1 VKTEL
6 AGRRLQ
12 DRYVLEEPLDSGG
25 MAEVWRGRDEVL
37 GGRPVAVKILH
48 DNLARDPG
56 FLERFRMEAVAAAR
70 LSHPAV
76 VRVFDTGVDGEVCFI
91 VMELFEGQNLA
102 EILDQRGHLDPPEAA
117 AIAQSMLDAL
127 HHAHAQGVV
136 HRDVKPANVLI
147 GAGGA
152 VKVTD
157 FGIAKAAF
165 AGDIT
170 TTGRLLGTALYLA
183 PEQVADKPADHRTDL
198 YAAGVVLY
206 EMLTGRPP
214 FKAETDLATATMRL
228 TQDPR
233 PPGALRA
240 GIPRALEQVV
250 MRALAREPEERFQSA
265 EEMRAALD
273 RMAGDRSVSLPV
285 TAASAPRVH
294 AEDVPAPSFFRSWLL
309 VPLVIL
315 AIAAVVVVAGLLL
328 GGLELGGPLGIR
340 PAPGGNGAALKIAS
354 AVDHDP
360 EGDDGQE
367 NRELAPLAID
377 RSAETAWVTER
388 YNSPQMGGLKSGVG
402 LVLDLGRVREI
413 GGVRIVTT
421 LSDWRFE
428 IRASDDG
435 SSFTRLQDADGE
447 TSFVAEEDGTVEL
460 EPVALRYV
468 LLWITDLAPADG
480 GYRADIAKVQI
491 LPVA

>member
-25 MAEVWRGRDEVL
+25 MAEVWRARDEVL

-102 EILDQRGHLDPPEAA
+102 EILEDRGHLDPPEAA
-117 AIAQSMLDAL
+117 SIAQSILDAL

-147 GAGGA
+147 GPGGA

-170 TTGRLLGTALYLA
+170 TTGKLLGTALYLA

-240 GIPRALEQVV
+240 GIPRAMEQVV

-265 EEMRAALD
+265 EEMRMALD
-273 RMAGDRSVSLPV
+273 RMAGDRSVSPPM
-285 TAASAPRVH
+285 TAAPGPVDR

-309 VPLVIL
+309 VPVIIL
-315 AIAAVVVVAGLLL
+315 AIAAVVVVAALLL
-328 GGLELGGPLGIR
+328 GGLEIGGPLGIR
-340 PAPGGNGAALKIAS
+340 PAPGGNGAPVKISS

-360 EGDDGQE
+360 DGDGRE
-367 NRELAPLAID
+367 NPELAALAID
-377 RSAETAWVTER
+377 GSAETAWETER
-388 YNSPQMGGLKSGVG
+388 YNSPQLGGLKPGVG

-413 GGVRIVTT
+413 GGVRIMTT

-435 SSFTRLQDADGE
+435 SSFSPVKDADGE
-447 TSFVAEEDGTVEL
+447 TSFVAEGDGTVEL

-468 LLWITDLAPADG
+468 LIWITDLAPADG

-491 LPVA
+491 LPAG

>member
-25 MAEVWRGRDEVL
+25 MAEVWRARDEVL

-56 FLERFRMEAVAAAR
+56 FLERFRREAVAAAR

-76 VRVFDTGVDGEVCFI
+76 VRVFDTGVDGDVCFI

-102 EILDQRGHLDPPEAA
+102 EILADRGHLDPPEAA
-117 AIAQSMLDAL
+117 AIAQSILDAL
-127 HHAHAQGVV
+127 HHAHGQGVV

-147 GAGGA
+147 GPGGA

-170 TTGRLLGTALYLA
+170 TTGKLLGTALYLA

-198 YAAGVVLY
+198 YAVGVVLY

-214 FKAETDLATATMRL
+214 FRAETDLATATMRL

-250 MRALAREPEERFQSA
+250 MRALAREPEERFQNA

-273 RMAGDRSVSLPV
+273 RMAGDRSVSPPV
-285 TAASAPRVH
+285 SAHPGPEARPPDLS
-294 AEDVPAPSFFRSWLL
+294 ATSFFRSWLL
-309 VPLVIL
+309 VPLAIL
-315 AIAAVVVVAGLLL
+315 VIAAVVVVAGLLL

-354 AVDHDP
+354 ATDHDP
-360 EGDDGQE
+360 EGDDQE
-367 NRELAPLAID
+367 NPDLVDLATD
-377 RSAETAWVTER
+377 RSGETAWATER
-388 YNSPQMGGLKSGVG
+388 YNSPQLGGLKSGVG

-421 LSDWRFE
+421 LPDWRFE
-428 IRASDDG
+428 IHASDDE
-435 SSFTRLQDADGE
+435 SSFTRLEDTRGE
-447 TSFVAEEDGTVEL
+447 TSFVAEGDGTVRL
-460 EPVALRYV
+460 EPLAHRYV
-468 LLWITDLAPADG
+468 MIWITDLAPADG

-491 LPVA
+491 LPAG

>member
-1 VKTEL
+1 MKTEL

-25 MAEVWRGRDEVL
+25 MAEVWRARDEVL

-76 VRVFDTGVDGEVCFI
+76 VRVFDTGVDGDVCFI

-102 EILDQRGHLDPPEAA
+102 EILAERGHLDPPEAA
-117 AIAQSMLDAL
+117 AIAQSILDAL
-127 HHAHAQGVV
+127 HHAHGQGVV

-147 GAGGA
+147 GPGGA

-170 TTGRLLGTALYLA
+170 TTGKLLGTALYLA

-198 YAAGVVLY
+198 YAVGVVLY

-214 FKAETDLATATMRL
+214 FRAETDLATATMRL

-273 RMAGDRSVSLPV
+273 RMAGDRSVSPPV
-285 TAASAPRVH
+285 SAHPG
-294 AEDVPAPSFFRSWLL
+294 AEARPQDLSATSFFRSWLL
-309 VPLVIL
+309 VPLAIL
-315 AIAAVVVVAGLLL
+315 VIAAVVVVAGLLL

-354 AVDHDP
+354 ATDHDP
-360 EGDDGQE
+360 EGDDQE
-367 NRELAPLAID
+367 NPDLVDLATD
-377 RSAETAWVTER
+377 RSGETAWETER
-388 YNSPQMGGLKSGVG
+388 YNSPQLGGLKSGVG

-413 GGVRIVTT
+413 GGVGIVTT
-421 LSDWRFE
+421 LPDWRFE
-428 IRASDDG
+428 IHASDDG
-435 SSFTRLQDADGE
+435 SSFTRLEDTRGE
-447 TSFVAEEDGTVEL
+447 TSFVAEGDGTVQL
-460 EPVALRYV
+460 EPLAHRYV
-468 LLWITDLAPADG
+468 LIWITDLAPADG

-491 LPVA
+491 LPAG